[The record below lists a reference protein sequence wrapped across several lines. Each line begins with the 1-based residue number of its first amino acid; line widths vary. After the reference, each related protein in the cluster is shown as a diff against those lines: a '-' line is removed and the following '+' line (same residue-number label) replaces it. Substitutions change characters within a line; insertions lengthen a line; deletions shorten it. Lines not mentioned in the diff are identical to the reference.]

1 MNDMLQTLLGGLPA
15 LGLTLSD
22 ETAKK
27 LCAFGEAVVEQ
38 NKVMNLTAI
47 TEEDKV
53 ARLHFAD
60 CLYLLSCCDLRGKKI
75 IDVGC
80 GGGFPS
86 LPLLCA
92 EPKLDILGLD
102 STAKRINFVTE
113 SAEALGVGGKFVA
126 ARAEEYAL
134 KNREKFDIATSRAV
148 ASLNVLLELTLPF
161 LKVGG
166 KLLAMKGASGDKE
179 LADATQAIAKLGG
192 KLAKVHKF
200 TLKDADGNEEERCII
215 EIQKISPTPNNFPR
229 QYAQILKKPL

>member
-1 MNDMLQTLLGGLPA
+1 MKISDTIRQVCLIWGLELDESSLARCEKFADLLI
-15 LGLTLSD
+15 
-22 ETAKK
+22 EK
-27 LCAFGEAVVEQ
+27 

-166 KLLAMKGASGDKE
+166 KLLAMKGMNE
-179 LADATQAIAKLGG
+179 LEDEDAKKALQVLGG
-192 KLAKVHKF
+192 KIVETKTYSVGDEFPERRVVIVEKIRK
-200 TLKDADGNEEERCII
+200 TPDAYPRRYA
-215 EIQKISPTPNNFPR
+215 KIS
-229 QYAQILKKPL
+229 AKPL

>member
-1 MNDMLQTLLGGLPA
+1 MKISDTIMQVCAPWGLELDESALERCEKFADLLI
-15 LGLTLSD
+15 
-22 ETAKK
+22 EK
-27 LCAFGEAVVEQ
+27 

-60 CLYLLSCCDLRGKKI
+60 CLYLLTCADLQGKKI

-148 ASLNVLLELTLPF
+148 ASLNVLLELTMPF

-166 KLLAMKGASGDKE
+166 KLLAMKGMNE
-179 LADATQAIAKLGG
+179 LEDDDAKKALQVLGG
-192 KLAKVHKF
+192 KIVETKTYSVGDEFPERRVVIVEKIRK
-200 TLKDADGNEEERCII
+200 TPDAYPRRYA
-215 EIQKISPTPNNFPR
+215 KIS
-229 QYAQILKKPL
+229 AKPL

>member
-1 MNDMLQTLLGGLPA
+1 MMISDTIRQVCAPWGLELDQSA
-15 LGLTLSD
+15 LGR
-22 ETAKK
+22 
-27 LCAFGEAVVEQ
+27 CEQ
-38 NKVMNLTAI
+38 FADLLIEKNKVMNLTAI

-60 CLYLLSCCDLRGKKI
+60 CLYLLTCCDLRGKKI

-134 KNREKFDIATSRAV
+134 KNREKFDVATSRAV

-166 KLLAMKGASGDKE
+166 KLLAMKGMNVDE
-179 LADATQAIAKLGG
+179 DEDAKKALQVLGG
-192 KLAKVHKF
+192 KIVEIKTYSVGDEFPERRVVIVEKIRK
-200 TLKDADGNEEERCII
+200 TPDAYPRRYA
-215 EIQKISPTPNNFPR
+215 KIS
-229 QYAQILKKPL
+229 AKPL

>member
-1 MNDMLQTLLGGLPA
+1 MKISDTIMQVCAPWGLELDESALARCEKFADLLI
-15 LGLTLSD
+15 
-22 ETAKK
+22 EK
-27 LCAFGEAVVEQ
+27 

-47 TEEDKV
+47 TEDDKV

-60 CLYLLSCCDLRGKKI
+60 CLYLLTCCDLQGKKI

-166 KLLAMKGASGDKE
+166 KLLAMKGMNVDE
-179 LADATQAIAKLGG
+179 DEDAKKALQVLGG
-192 KLAKVHKF
+192 KIVETKTYSVGDEFPERRVVIVEKIRK
-200 TLKDADGNEEERCII
+200 TPDAYPRRYA
-215 EIQKISPTPNNFPR
+215 KIS
-229 QYAQILKKPL
+229 AKPL

>member
-1 MNDMLQTLLGGLPA
+1 MKISDTIMQVCAPWGLELDESALERCEKFADLLI
-15 LGLTLSD
+15 
-22 ETAKK
+22 EK
-27 LCAFGEAVVEQ
+27 

-60 CLYLLSCCDLRGKKI
+60 CLYLLTCCDLRGKKI

-102 STAKRINFVTE
+102 NTAKRINFVTE

-166 KLLAMKGASGDKE
+166 KLLAMKGMNVDE
-179 LADATQAIAKLGG
+179 DEDAKKALQVLGG
-192 KLAKVHKF
+192 KIVETKTYSVGDEFPERRVVIVEKIRK
-200 TLKDADGNEEERCII
+200 TPDAYPRRYA
-215 EIQKISPTPNNFPR
+215 KIS
-229 QYAQILKKPL
+229 AKPL

>member
-1 MNDMLQTLLGGLPA
+1 MKIANTIEQITKEWGITLDPPSLERMENFADL
-15 LGLTLSD
+15 LI
-22 ETAKK
+22 EK
-27 LCAFGEAVVEQ
+27 

-60 CLYLLSCCDLRGKKI
+60 CLYLLTCTSLQGKKI

-92 EPKLDILGLD
+92 CPALDILGLD

-113 SAEALGVGGKFVA
+113 SAQTLGVGGKFVA

-166 KLLAMKGASGDKE
+166 VLLAMKGMNENEDD
-179 LADATQAIAKLGG
+179 DAKKALQVLGG
-192 KLAKVHKF
+192 RIVETRTYSVGDEFPERRVVIVEKIRK
-200 TLKDADGNEEERCII
+200 TPDAYPRRYA
-215 EIQKISPTPNNFPR
+215 KIS
-229 QYAQILKKPL
+229 AKPL

>member
-1 MNDMLQTLLGGLPA
+1 MMISDTIRQVCAPWGLELDESSLERCEQFADLLI
-15 LGLTLSD
+15 
-22 ETAKK
+22 EK
-27 LCAFGEAVVEQ
+27 

-60 CLYLLSCCDLRGKKI
+60 CLYLLTCCDLRGKKI

-166 KLLAMKGASGDKE
+166 KLLAMKGMNVDE
-179 LADATQAIAKLGG
+179 DEDAKKALQVLGG
-192 KLAKVHKF
+192 KIVETKTYSVGDEFPERRVVIVEKIRK
-200 TLKDADGNEEERCII
+200 TPDAYPRRYA
-215 EIQKISPTPNNFPR
+215 KIS
-229 QYAQILKKPL
+229 AKPL

>member
-1 MNDMLQTLLGGLPA
+1 MMISDTIRQVCAPWGLELDQSA
-15 LGLTLSD
+15 LGR
-22 ETAKK
+22 
-27 LCAFGEAVVEQ
+27 CEQ
-38 NKVMNLTAI
+38 FADLLIEKNKVMNLTAI

-60 CLYLLSCCDLRGKKI
+60 CLYLLTCCDLRGKKI

-113 SAEALGVGGKFVA
+113 SAESLGVGGKVVA

-166 KLLAMKGASGDKE
+166 KLLAMKGMN
-179 LADATQAIAKLGG
+179 ADEDEDAKKALQVLGG
-192 KLAKVHKF
+192 KIVEIKTYSVGDEFPERRVVIVEKIRK
-200 TLKDADGNEEERCII
+200 TPDAYPRRYA
-215 EIQKISPTPNNFPR
+215 KIS
-229 QYAQILKKPL
+229 AKPL

>member
-1 MNDMLQTLLGGLPA
+1 MKISDTIRQVCAPWGLDLDESALERCEKFADLLI
-15 LGLTLSD
+15 
-22 ETAKK
+22 EK
-27 LCAFGEAVVEQ
+27 

-166 KLLAMKGASGDKE
+166 KLLAMKGMNE
-179 LADATQAIAKLGG
+179 LEDEDAKKALQVLGG
-192 KLAKVHKF
+192 KIVEIKTYSVGDEFPERRVVIVEKIRK
-200 TLKDADGNEEERCII
+200 TPDAYPRRYA
-215 EIQKISPTPNNFPR
+215 KIS
-229 QYAQILKKPL
+229 AKPL

>member
-1 MNDMLQTLLGGLPA
+1 MNISDTIRQVTAPWGVELDQTALQRCEKFADLLI
-15 LGLTLSD
+15 
-22 ETAKK
+22 EK
-27 LCAFGEAVVEQ
+27 

-60 CLYLLSCCDLRGKKI
+60 CLYLLSCCDFRGKKI

-92 EPKLDILGLD
+92 VPELDILGLD

-113 SAEALGVGGKFVA
+113 SARELGVGGRFVA

-134 KNREKFDIATSRAV
+134 KNRERFDIATSRAV

-166 KLLAMKGASGDKE
+166 KLLAMKGMNE
-179 LADATQAIAKLGG
+179 LEDEDAKKALQVLGG
-192 KLAKVHKF
+192 KIVDIKTYSVGEDFPERRVVIVEKIRK
-200 TLKDADGNEEERCII
+200 TPDAYPRRYA
-215 EIQKISPTPNNFPR
+215 KIS
-229 QYAQILKKPL
+229 AKPL

>member
-1 MNDMLQTLLGGLPA
+1 MKISDTIMQVCAPWGLSFQPDALERCEKFADLLI
-15 LGLTLSD
+15 
-22 ETAKK
+22 EK
-27 LCAFGEAVVEQ
+27 

-47 TEEDKV
+47 TEDDKV

-60 CLYLLSCCDLRGKKI
+60 CLYLLSCGELQGKKI

-113 SAEALGVGGKFVA
+113 SAAELGVGGKFVA

-148 ASLNVLLELTLPF
+148 AGLNVLLELTLPF

-166 KLLAMKGASGDKE
+166 KLLAMKGMNTDE
-179 LADATQAIAKLGG
+179 DADAQKALQVLGG
-192 KLAKVHKF
+192 KIVDIKTYSVGDEFPERRVVIVEKIRK
-200 TLKDADGNEEERCII
+200 TPDAYPRRYA
-215 EIQKISPTPNNFPR
+215 KIS
-229 QYAQILKKPL
+229 AKPL

>member
-1 MNDMLQTLLGGLPA
+1 MMISDTIRQVCAPWGLELDESSLERCEKFADLLI
-15 LGLTLSD
+15 
-22 ETAKK
+22 EK
-27 LCAFGEAVVEQ
+27 

-47 TEEDKV
+47 TEDDKV

-60 CLYLLSCCDLRGKKI
+60 CLYLLTCCDLRGKKI

-166 KLLAMKGASGDKE
+166 KLLAMKGMNE
-179 LADATQAIAKLGG
+179 LEDEDAKKALQVLGG
-192 KLAKVHKF
+192 KIVETNTYSVGDEFPERRVVIVEKIRK
-200 TLKDADGNEEERCII
+200 TPDAYPRRYA
-215 EIQKISPTPNNFPR
+215 KIS
-229 QYAQILKKPL
+229 AKPL

>member
-1 MNDMLQTLLGGLPA
+1 MKISDTIMQVCAPWGLSFQPDALERMEKFADLLI
-15 LGLTLSD
+15 
-22 ETAKK
+22 EK
-27 LCAFGEAVVEQ
+27 

-47 TEEDKV
+47 TEDDKV

-60 CLYLLSCCDLRGKKI
+60 CLYLLSCGELQGKKI

-113 SAEALGVGGKFVA
+113 SAAELGVGGKFVA

-148 ASLNVLLELTLPF
+148 AGLNVLLELTLPF

-166 KLLAMKGASGDKE
+166 KLLAMKGMNSDE
-179 LADATQAIAKLGG
+179 DADAQKALQVLGG
-192 KLAKVHKF
+192 KIVDIKTYSVGDEFPERRVVIVEKIRK
-200 TLKDADGNEEERCII
+200 TPDAYPRRYA
-215 EIQKISPTPNNFPR
+215 KIS
-229 QYAQILKKPL
+229 AKPL

>member
-1 MNDMLQTLLGGLPA
+1 MKISDTIMQVCAPWGLSFQPDALERCEKFADLLI
-15 LGLTLSD
+15 
-22 ETAKK
+22 EK
-27 LCAFGEAVVEQ
+27 

-47 TEEDKV
+47 TEDDKV

-60 CLYLLSCCDLRGKKI
+60 CLYLLTCGDLQGKKI

-148 ASLNVLLELTLPF
+148 AGLNVLLELTLPF

-166 KLLAMKGASGDKE
+166 KLLAMKGMNSDE
-179 LADATQAIAKLGG
+179 DADAQKALQVLGG
-192 KLAKVHKF
+192 KIVDIKTYSVGDEFPERRVVIVEKIRK
-200 TLKDADGNEEERCII
+200 TPDAYPRRYA
-215 EIQKISPTPNNFPR
+215 KIS
-229 QYAQILKKPL
+229 AKPL

>member
-1 MNDMLQTLLGGLPA
+1 MKIGSIISQVVTPWGVELDAAA
-15 LGLTLSD
+15 LERMERFADILI
-22 ETAKK
+22 EK
-27 LCAFGEAVVEQ
+27 

-47 TEEDKV
+47 TEPEKV

-60 CLYLLSCCDLRGKKI
+60 CLYLLSLDDLENKKI

-92 EPKLDILGLD
+92 RPQLDILGLD
-102 STAKRINFVTE
+102 STAKRIAFVEE
-113 SAEALGVGGKFVA
+113 SAAELGVGGRFIA

-134 KNREKFDIATSRAV
+134 KNMGKFDLCTSRAV

-166 KLLAMKGASGDKE
+166 KLYAMKGMNAE
-179 LADATQAIAKLGG
+179 EDAEAQKALQVLGG
-192 KLAKVHKF
+192 KISAIHTYSVGDEHPSRRIVVVEKVRPTPAGYPRRF
-200 TLKDADGNEEERCII
+200 A
-215 EIQKISPTPNNFPR
+215 KIS
-229 QYAQILKKPL
+229 AKPL

>member
-1 MNDMLQTLLGGLPA
+1 
-15 LGLTLSD
+15 
-22 ETAKK
+22 
-27 LCAFGEAVVEQ
+27 
-38 NKVMNLTAI
+38 MNLTAI

-60 CLYLLSCCDLRGKKI
+60 CLYLLSCCDLSGKKI

-166 KLLAMKGASGDKE
+166 KLLAMKGMNE
-179 LADATQAIAKLGG
+179 LEDEDAKKALQVLGG
-192 KLAKVHKF
+192 KIVEIKTYSVGDEFPERRVVIVEKIRK
-200 TLKDADGNEEERCII
+200 TPDAYPRRYA
-215 EIQKISPTPNNFPR
+215 KIS
-229 QYAQILKKPL
+229 AKPL

>member
-1 MNDMLQTLLGGLPA
+1 MNISDTIRQVTAPWGVELDQTALQRCEKCADLLI
-15 LGLTLSD
+15 
-22 ETAKK
+22 EK
-27 LCAFGEAVVEQ
+27 

-60 CLYLLSCCDLRGKKI
+60 CLYLLSCAELRGKKI

-92 EPKLDILGLD
+92 VPELDILGLD

-113 SAEALGVGGKFVA
+113 SARELGVGGRFVA

-134 KNREKFDIATSRAV
+134 KNRERFDIATSRAV
-148 ASLNVLLELTLPF
+148 AGLNVLLELTLPF

-166 KLLAMKGASGDKE
+166 KLLAMKGMNENEDE
-179 LADATQAIAKLGG
+179 DAKKALQVLGG
-192 KLAKVHKF
+192 KIVDIKTYSVGEDFPDRRVIIVEKIRK
-200 TLKDADGNEEERCII
+200 TPDAYPRRYA
-215 EIQKISPTPNNFPR
+215 KIS
-229 QYAQILKKPL
+229 AKPL

>member
-1 MNDMLQTLLGGLPA
+1 MKISDTIMQVCAPWGLSLQPDALERCEKFADLLI
-15 LGLTLSD
+15 
-22 ETAKK
+22 EK
-27 LCAFGEAVVEQ
+27 

-47 TEEDKV
+47 TEDDKV

-60 CLYLLSCCDLRGKKI
+60 CLYLLTCCDLQGKKI

-166 KLLAMKGASGDKE
+166 KLLAMKGMNVDE
-179 LADATQAIAKLGG
+179 DEDAKKALQVLGG
-192 KLAKVHKF
+192 KIVEIKTYSVGDEFPERRVVIVEKVRK
-200 TLKDADGNEEERCII
+200 TPDAYPRRYA
-215 EIQKISPTPNNFPR
+215 KIS
-229 QYAQILKKPL
+229 AKPL